1 MASGR
6 PTPLGGLARPVQT
19 MPGALANHWTS
30 QSYQG
35 VWGPCVSVRQTVTQG
50 WPGCAGGWGREWES
64 FSPWSPDSQAAP
76 QTWPVAI
83 LKGQHGHRGQD
94 CRSQLHL

>member
-1 MASGR
+1 MGDVVPVKARGVRFLVEKCEGLNAMASGR
-6 PTPLGGLARPVQT
+6 PTPLGGLARLVQT

-50 WPGCAGGWGREWES
+50 LAR
-64 FSPWSPDSQAAP
+64 
-76 QTWPVAI
+76 VR
-83 LKGQHGHRGQD
+83 RGVGTGM
-94 CRSQLHL
+94 RIVLTLVP

>member
-1 MASGR
+1 MGDVVSMKARGVRFLVEKFEGLNAIASGR
-6 PTPLGGLARPVQT
+6 PTPLGGLTRPVQT

-50 WPGCAGGWGREWES
+50 WPGCAGLGTGMRIVLTLV
-64 FSPWSPDSQAAP
+64 P
-76 QTWPVAI
+76 
-83 LKGQHGHRGQD
+83 
-94 CRSQLHL
+94 